1 MKRDPNHNRKLN
13 NTRIFVNALLK
24 GEIKL
29 AYEVSGGKRI
39 AIYIPTTPKAKS
51 EN

>member
-1 MKRDPNHNRKLN
+1 MKKNTDYKRKLN

-29 AYEVSGGKRI
+29 AYEISGGKRI
-39 AIYIPTTPKAKS
+39 AIYIPKTQKGKS